1 MVYKPGF
8 PSGQRG
14 WTQDP
19 LRNASQVRILP
30 PASFQSLDFH
40 PQRIGVEARIE
51 APILQTRALEAGISL
66 KS

>member
-1 MVYKPGF
+1 MPGF

-30 PASFQSLDFH
+30 PAPRFTDLRVPLAHRWS
-40 PQRIGVEARIE
+40 RIE
-51 APILQTRALEAGISL
+51 TPDFLEILSQ
-66 KS
+66 